1 MLEDNYDVQIHLL
14 PAIRV
19 KCLTQNASGYK
30 QQNTEVKW
38 LIINHRHFSPLPFLK
53 KKKHQIYDYRAS
65 DIRSPIK
72 IVLTSLSL
80 LLFPFLIL
88 PSCKVASKDPT
99 MMSALEKE
107 WKRERSGDICCLHQE
122 VKTFLAV
129 PTGFTDISLT
139 RIYITLTPY
148 FARETK
154 KESVLLF

>member
-1 MLEDNYDVQIHLL
+1 MHL
-14 PAIRV
+14 AISNRIL
-19 KCLTQNASGYK
+19 KLSGLYK
-30 QQNTEVKW
+30 SQT
-38 LIINHRHFSPLPFLK
+38 FFPPFLFLKKK